1 MARTKAPLSPAIHR
15 NELFPAMQALVR
27 LWQAHQR
34 PIIVQLAGVE
44 GGEGCSSIAEA
55 LANVVYAETQ
65 VGILLVSFDSE
76 TLPGEAFDRQLVV
89 EHTGRHTTANGEEQ
103 LGLIRARMHSS
114 ALRSAIA
121 GRLDL
126 DLDDLPPEIG
136 LILLDTEPL
145 LKSFEASAIGS
156 QVDGVFVVVSAN
168 GTSTQ
173 AARKAIAAIANSG
186 GQALGVIVN
195 RRRFRAPRWLA
206 RLIGLPVSN
215 LADWLRQVPT
225 PAKPEEDKKGEQSK
239 PWRRRSAAPKAAAKA
254 PAPGP

>member
-1 MARTKAPLSPAIHR
+1 MAKTKAPLSPPIHR

-27 LWQAHQR
+27 LWQFHQR
-34 PIIVQLAGVE
+34 PIIVQLAGIE

-55 LANVVYAETQ
+55 LANVVYAETH
-65 VGILLVSFDSE
+65 VGILLVTFDSV
-76 TLPGEAFDRQLVV
+76 TLPGEAFGRQLVV
-89 EHTGRHTTANGEEQ
+89 EHSSRHINASGVEQ
-103 LGLIRARMHSS
+103 VGLIRARMHSS

-126 DLDDLPPEIG
+126 DLNDLPPEIG
-136 LILLDTEPL
+136 LILLNTEPL

-168 GTSTQ
+168 ATSTQ
-173 AARKAIAAIANSG
+173 SARKAIAAIANSG

-215 LADWLRQVPT
+215 LAEWMRQGT
-225 PAKPEEDKKGEQSK
+225 APAPVMSVEEQKADTKDK
-239 PWRRRSAAPKAAAKA
+239 PWQRRTAAPKAK
-254 PAPGP
+254 APGP